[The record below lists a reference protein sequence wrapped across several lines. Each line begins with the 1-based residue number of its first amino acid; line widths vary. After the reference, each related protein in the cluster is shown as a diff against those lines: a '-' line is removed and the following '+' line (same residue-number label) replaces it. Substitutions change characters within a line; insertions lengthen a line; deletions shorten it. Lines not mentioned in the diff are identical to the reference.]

1 MAESHPDIDISPAHW
16 QIVESILAEHLGGYE
31 VWAFGSRARHTAK
44 PYSDLDLAVITQ
56 TPLPLS
62 ILTATNLAFEES
74 DLPWSVDLLDWAS
87 TSAGFKALIEQDHRV
102 VQQSGRYR
110 VNTNPQD
117 SNIQTRT
124 VMTDLL
130 DPTNDYVFKR
140 LFAEAPDLLVDLI
153 NDLRPNLPNIESVEI
168 LNPNI
173 EPSELTG
180 KYIILDVLAKDD
192 DGHCYNVEVQV
203 RRYGAWHKRGLFYLA
218 RTLGTQ
224 LDAGEDYQHLR
235 ASVGLHLLDFDL
247 FTDTENERKQAI
259 WRFEMRD
266 ETQPDISLGNILQMN
281 LIELNKADRLGL
293 PEGSIRAWI
302 TFFKHWQEE
311 LTMANIAH
319 EPVKKAMNRI
329 RELSADEEARRL
341 AFVRERALRDEVS
354 LLNDA
359 RREEAQRIL
368 HRLLTKRFGDL
379 PEWASQKLNSSNAQQ
394 LEDWTDEILVAKSLD
409 ELFKHES

>member
-1 MAESHPDIDISPAHW
+1 MS
-16 QIVESILAEHLGGYE
+16 
-31 VWAFGSRARHTAK
+31 
-44 PYSDLDLAVITQ
+44 
-56 TPLPLS
+56 
-62 ILTATNLAFEES
+62 
-74 DLPWSVDLLDWAS
+74 
-87 TSAGFKALIEQDHRV
+87 
-102 VQQSGRYR
+102 
-110 VNTNPQD
+110 
-117 SNIQTRT
+117 
-124 VMTDLL
+124 DLL

-153 NDLRPNLPNIESVEI
+153 NDLRPDLPNIASVEI
-168 LNPNI
+168 LNPTI

-180 KYIILDVLAKDD
+180 KYIILDVLARDG

-224 LDAGEDYQHLR
+224 LSGGEDYQELR

-247 FTDTENERKQAI
+247 FTDTGNERQQAI

-266 ETQPDISLGNILQMN
+266 EIQPEVSLGNILQMN

-293 PEGSIRAWI
+293 PDGPIRAWI

-311 LTMANIAH
+311 LTMSDVEH
-319 EPVKKAMNRI
+319 EPVKKAMSRI

-354 LLNDA
+354 FLNDA
-359 RREEAQRIL
+359 RREGREEVARNLISMAVLSDEQIA
-368 HRLLTKRFGDL
+368 TASGL
-379 PEWASQKLNSSNAQQ
+379 PESEVVKLR
-394 LEDWTDEILVAKSLD
+394 E
-409 ELFKHES
+409 ELQH

>member
-1 MAESHPDIDISPAHW
+1 MS
-16 QIVESILAEHLGGYE
+16 
-31 VWAFGSRARHTAK
+31 
-44 PYSDLDLAVITQ
+44 
-56 TPLPLS
+56 
-62 ILTATNLAFEES
+62 
-74 DLPWSVDLLDWAS
+74 
-87 TSAGFKALIEQDHRV
+87 
-102 VQQSGRYR
+102 
-110 VNTNPQD
+110 
-117 SNIQTRT
+117 
-124 VMTDLL
+124 DLL

-153 NDLRPNLPNIESVEI
+153 NDLRPDLPNIASVEI
-168 LNPNI
+168 LNPTI

-180 KYIILDVLAKDD
+180 KYIILDVLARDG

-224 LDAGEDYQHLR
+224 LSGGEDYQELR

-247 FTDTENERKQAI
+247 FTDTGNERQQAI

-266 ETQPDISLGNILQMN
+266 EIQPEVSLGNILQMN

-293 PEGSIRAWI
+293 PDGPIRAWI

-311 LTMANIAH
+311 LTMADVEH
-319 EPVKKAMNRI
+319 EPVKKAMSRI

-359 RREEAQRIL
+359 EKRGRMEGRMEGRTETMRETARNLISRTEMDDMMIAEIS
-368 HRLLTKRFGDL
+368 GL
-379 PEWASQKLNSSNAQQ
+379 PVES
-394 LEDWTDEILVAKSLD
+394 VAKLRS
-409 ELFKHES
+409 ETKH

>member
-1 MAESHPDIDISPAHW
+1 MSE
-16 QIVESILAEHLGGYE
+16 
-31 VWAFGSRARHTAK
+31 
-44 PYSDLDLAVITQ
+44 
-56 TPLPLS
+56 
-62 ILTATNLAFEES
+62 
-74 DLPWSVDLLDWAS
+74 
-87 TSAGFKALIEQDHRV
+87 
-102 VQQSGRYR
+102 
-110 VNTNPQD
+110 
-117 SNIQTRT
+117 
-124 VMTDLL
+124 LL

-153 NDLRPNLPNIESVEI
+153 NDLRPDLPNITSVEI

-173 EPSELTG
+173 EPTELTG
-180 KYIILDVLAKDD
+180 KYIILDVLARDG

-224 LDAGEDYQHLR
+224 LGAGEDYQELR

-247 FTDTENERKQAI
+247 FTEKAAEREQAV

-266 ETQPDISLGNILQMN
+266 ERQPDVTLGNILQMN

-293 PEGSIRAWI
+293 PEGPLRAWI

-311 LTMANIAH
+311 LTMANVAH
-319 EPVKKAMNRI
+319 EPVKKAMSRI
-329 RELSADEEARRL
+329 RELSADEETRRL

-368 HRLLTKRFGDL
+368 QRLLTKRFGDL
-379 PEWASQKLNSSNAQQ
+379 PEWVIQRLDAANAQQ
-394 LEDWTDEILVAKSLD
+394 LEGWTDEILVANTLD
-409 ELFKHES
+409 ELFKH